1 MECGIMKKIFY
12 PAVFTKEE
20 NGYWVKFPDLPGC
33 FTEGDSISEAYE
45 MAQHI
50 VYSLYEGKLP
60 SVWDV
65 FS

>member
-1 MECGIMKKIFY
+1 M
-12 PAVFTKEE
+12 AVAKDKPFENDRNEE
-20 NGYWVKFPDLPGC
+20 YTGC
-33 FTEGDSISEAYE
+33 TAEEAYE